1 MTKCPQENCTEVDD
15 MKRTLY
21 GQDGTGGLVA
31 CSKRLNRIKVSW
43 KQAGATIGIIMLVLG
58 GTYLKVDWGHAEN
71 VRKVEIHCD
80 ENQKRIQTF
89 SVNQAVIADRV
100 KSIDNNIIDMEKQ
113 RKEDIKTIHSRITK
127 VQETILKA
135 ILDIK
140 K

>member
-1 MTKCPQENCTEVDD
+1 MTKCPQEDCTEVSE

-21 GQDGTGGLVA
+21 GQDGTGGLVSF
-31 CSKRLNRIKVSW
+31 CKQLQRIKVSW
-43 KQAGATIGIIMLVLG
+43 QQAGVTIGIILTVLG

-89 SVNQAVIADRV
+89 SVNQAVISDRV
-100 KSIDNNIIDMEKQ
+100 KNIDRNIIEMEAQ
-113 RKEDIKTIHSRITK
+113 RKQDLQTIHSRITK

-135 ILDIK
+135 ISEIK